1 MMMTIALFWVLALA
15 QAPPQGAPPPPPAT
29 FIGGAEIEST
39 LRESIAN
46 NTLDKR
52 VALAPGPRGIVRV
65 GIVHRSKQE
74 PRALMHEELT
84 EIYQIIEGSGT
95 LVTGG
100 AMTDCA
106 PVADPPNLGPTR
118 SYYCTMTAGVSQK
131 VKPKDMVIVP
141 AGTPHKFSQ
150 LDGPISYAIYRF
162 EAPQGK

>member
-1 MMMTIALFWVLALA
+1 
-15 QAPPQGAPPPPPAT
+15 
-29 FIGGAEIEST
+29 
-39 LRESIAN
+39 
-46 NTLDKR
+46 

-74 PRALMHEELT
+74 PRALLHEELT

-100 AMTDCA
+100 PTTDCA

-141 AGTPHKFSQ
+141 AGTPHKFSE
-150 LDGPISYAIYRF
+150 LDGPISYAIDRF